1 MAPLMFDLSRR
12 QQQQALVLKAH
23 LRALR
28 DYRPGPSAVPIALF
42 RASAPLLSHLA
53 MDKTLGW
60 NGLAEGEVQ
69 VHILPGNHDAIVTEP
84 SVRKLAKALS
94 SALDVQ
100 RKKSHVARSELS
112 SDTSTMAGGN
122 AK

>member
-1 MAPLMFDLSRR
+1 M
-12 QQQQALVLKAH
+12 
-23 LRALR
+23 
-28 DYRPGPSAVPIALF
+28 PIALF

-53 MDKTLGW
+53 MDKTLAW

-69 VHILPGNHDAIVTEP
+69 VHMLPGNHGSIVTEP
-84 SVRKLAKALS
+84 SVQKLAKALS